1 MQDNSMEKSEI
12 ISKVFEM
19 GEPKL
24 IYKDKKIVKE
34 ILDLIIEYDWAI
46 VNIEEGH
53 YKFWTFTGSHGNI
66 KYTWGR
72 IGKTPQSVEKPDAVW
87 EANDKRYKKIQKGYT
102 KIGW

>member
-1 MQDNSMEKSEI
+1 MTEQEI

-34 ILDLIIEYDWAI
+34 ILDLILKYDWAI

-53 YKFWTFTGSHGNI
+53 YKFWTFDGSHGSI
-66 KYTWGR
+66 VYIWGK
-72 IGKTPQSVEKPDAVW
+72 IGGTPQSKETSDALW